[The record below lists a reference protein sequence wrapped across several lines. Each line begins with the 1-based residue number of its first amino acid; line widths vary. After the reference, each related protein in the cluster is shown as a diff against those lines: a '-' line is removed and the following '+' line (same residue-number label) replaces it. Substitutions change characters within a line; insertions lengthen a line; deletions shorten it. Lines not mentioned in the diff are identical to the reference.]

1 MVVAKLAIPD
11 LHVALQLNSSAM
23 HGIPVLDGEAVDDD
37 ETVVVGDFTYH
48 TLCLAPVQYARM
60 GLEVPLGEV
69 VIVRLITF
77 ETTIEFA
84 FGQCCE
90 SKFLFWLSCVGAFF
104 DPDGAVI
111 HCGFE

>member
-1 MVVAKLAIPD
+1 
-11 LHVALQLNSSAM
+11 M
-23 HGIPVLDGEAVDDD
+23 HGIPVSNGEAINDD

-48 TLCLAPVQYARM
+48 TLCLASIQYARM

-69 VIVRLITF
+69 VIVCLVTF
-77 ETTIEFA
+77 EAAIEFA
-84 FGQCCE
+84 FEQSCE
-90 SKFLFWLSCVGAFF
+90 SEILSRFSCVGAFF